1 MRSVRGD
8 ALFYFGALTIMYWI
22 CICVLLYCPPAS
34 PHPRR
39 RRLQIIPG
47 IGGLPAGLPGLDT
60 DPDTPAT
67 PGVPGLPGIPGLGD
81 ETSSGVP
88 GLGFLIR

>member
-1 MRSVRGD
+1 M
-8 ALFYFGALTIMYWI
+8 
-22 CICVLLYCPPAS
+22 
-34 PHPRR
+34 
-39 RRLQIIPG
+39 QIIPG